1 MDKMHET
8 KSSREDL
15 LDKIRELEFAAVELN
30 LYLDNNPRN
39 IKAVEDYNR
48 ISEEL
53 MKLKKLYE
61 MEYGVLTNFG
71 HSQSKCPWSWV
82 EEPWPWES
90 GE

>member
-1 MDKMHET
+1 MDKMNEN
-8 KSSREDL
+8 KSSREEL
-15 LDKIRELEFAAVELN
+15 LSKIRELEFAAVDLN

-53 MKLKKLYE
+53 IKLKKLYE

-71 HSQSKCPWSWV
+71 YSQSRCPWSWV
-82 EEPWPWES
+82 EDPWPWES